1 LAWQF
6 LRLAG
11 RLGFVL
17 ERPHLITRF
26 LSVTLP
32 ARDHRSTPLRHTL
45 ANHGCCSRGSP
56 AGLK

>member
-1 LAWQF
+1 LAGQF

-26 LSVTLP
+26 LSVTLTTL
-32 ARDHRSTPLRHTL
+32 DHHSY
-45 ANHGCCSRGSP
+45 AI
-56 AGLK
+56 